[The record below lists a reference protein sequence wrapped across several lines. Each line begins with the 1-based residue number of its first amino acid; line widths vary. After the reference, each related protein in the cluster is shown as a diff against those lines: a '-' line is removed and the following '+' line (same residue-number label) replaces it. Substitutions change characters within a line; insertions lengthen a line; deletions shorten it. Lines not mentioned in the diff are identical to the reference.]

1 MSITITAPSSSAEYT
16 GNLSSPVLPA
26 SALHLQ
32 GALSPELDTPE
43 IHSKFESALQK
54 IDPTLEI
61 RRLNSVI
68 IELKTLFRKLFLD
81 FGKHD
86 REAKRLGV
94 RSDGLDGVQ
103 PLAPQ
108 WDVLRKRFHTL
119 IDESQ
124 TNAMDASAVLK
135 QYVNIFTEET
145 LQSRDCS
152 IIKAEIDNLV
162 LMIDDRANRAR
173 TIEGSFSDL
182 SEDVR
187 TFDDNTQ
194 DTLAAIHANAKVV
207 YQELE
212 GTRHDIRALHER
224 LTQVT
229 KEMTEMGIACIACLS
244 TGALSAGAFTI
255 CCAPEVL
262 RTVKMP

>member
-1 MSITITAPSSSAEYT
+1 MDCFRFPAAQQLLAIVWVATYLTRSSWTFPPLEYPLLNMSITITAPSSSAEYT

-108 WDVLRKRFHTL
+108 WDVLRK
-119 IDESQ
+119 
-124 TNAMDASAVLK
+124 
-135 QYVNIFTEET
+135 
-145 LQSRDCS
+145 
-152 IIKAEIDNLV
+152 
-162 LMIDDRANRAR
+162 
-173 TIEGSFSDL
+173 
-182 SEDVR
+182 
-187 TFDDNTQ
+187 
-194 DTLAAIHANAKVV
+194 V
-207 YQELE
+207 Y
-212 GTRHDIRALHER
+212 RI
-224 LTQVT
+224 
-229 KEMTEMGIACIACLS
+229 
-244 TGALSAGAFTI
+244 
-255 CCAPEVL
+255 L
-262 RTVKMP
+262 RN